1 MNFTKPTQLKILL
14 KKTGKNAKKMKTA
27 KIGLTVCFLHHDKN
41 LDHYQYEQSK
51 DKTKTDKK
59 EKTANFQNV

>member
-1 MNFTKPTQLKILL
+1 
-14 KKTGKNAKKMKTA
+14 MKTA
-27 KIGLTVCFLHHDKN
+27 KIGLTICFLHHDKN